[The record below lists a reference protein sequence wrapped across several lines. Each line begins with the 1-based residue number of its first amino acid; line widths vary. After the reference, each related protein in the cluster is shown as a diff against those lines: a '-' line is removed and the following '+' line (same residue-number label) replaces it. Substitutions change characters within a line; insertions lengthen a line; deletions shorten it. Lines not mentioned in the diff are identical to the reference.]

1 MKPLKMAQIAV
12 VSIAA
17 LAWLFQLIEPGAGMN
32 FVTGL
37 VVYLIVWWIA
47 LFAVLPFG
55 VTGQAESGEIIEG
68 TDAGAPVVANFKS
81 KAWINTVVS
90 AVIWLL
96 LFVVLEFQLISLND
110 IPFLFDEHAWDA

>member
-12 VSIAA
+12 VAIAA
-17 LAWLFQLIEPGAGMN
+17 LAWLFQLIRPGEGMD

-55 VTGQAESGEIIEG
+55 ITGQAESGEIIDG
-68 TDAGAPVVANFKS
+68 TEAGAPVAANFKS
-81 KAWINTVVS
+81 KAWITTVT
-90 AVIWLL
+90 AAIIWLV

-110 IPFLFDEHAWDA
+110 IPFIPDEHAWDA